1 MKLNCWRV
9 VLKLALYN
17 VPQYFKL
24 KEIDNKRWFV
34 RILILIS
41 VFTILIIKIYL
52 ATYVIDRAVG
62 LYSVLTSFILF
73 NILFIT
79 YFRYRDP
86 YVDVYDKKIPD
97 DQLPLISIVVPV
109 KNEEEIIETCVL
121 SCLNQTYEKKEIIV
135 INDGSTDNTT
145 DILNKLKHEY
155 GKANFNIIHIKN
167 SVGKKKA
174 VEVASK
180 VAKGQI
186 YAFMD
191 SDCEMGLDSTEKAVK
206 IFCSDPQ
213 LGALTGH
220 GRVKNNHTGG
230 PFDHFLEKL
239 QDVYADGSCRAQKG
253 MESSFSS
260 VTCCAGSLSFYRREA
275 IQDFIHEW
283 AHDRFLGMEFKFCTD
298 RRMTA
303 HVLSTKPPSI
313 NKSEKINIDEGL
325 VKDKTQ
331 QKNAKSKEQV
341 NGYWKIKYSQ
351 HIRVTIGVPSTLVS
365 LVKQQIR
372 WRKSFIRS
380 LFSTGGIFWK
390 RPFYATLLYYL
401 QTSMRFFRPYIVA
414 KTVFF
419 MPFFGDYLTPI
430 VWFSGILFTGMIYAV
445 DFRLRNPGDKNWIY
459 RPFFSMLSTFI
470 YTWLIFY
477 AAVTI
482 KKTGW
487 R

>member
-1 MKLNCWRV
+1 
-9 VLKLALYN
+9 LALYN

-24 KEIDNKRWFV
+24 KEIDKKRWFV
-34 RILILIS
+34 RSLVL
-41 VFTILIIKIYL
+41 VAVLIILMVKIYL
-52 ATYVIDRAVG
+52 AFYVIDRAVG
-62 LYSVLTSFILF
+62 LYSVLTSFVLF
-73 NILFIT
+73 NILFIS

-86 YVDVYDKKIPD
+86 YADAFNISIPENH
-97 DQLPLISIVVPV
+97 LPLISIVVPV
-109 KNEEEIIETCVL
+109 KNEEEIIETCVR
-121 SCLNQTYEKKEIIV
+121 SCLEQTYDKKEIIV

-145 DILNKLKHEY
+145 NILNNLKQEY
-155 GKANFNIIHIKN
+155 KNANFNIIHLEN

-206 IFCSDPQ
+206 IFYSDPQ
-213 LGALTGH
+213 LGGLTGH
-220 GRVKNNHTGG
+220 GRVKNNHAGG

-303 HVLSTKPPSI
+303 HVLATKPS
-313 NKSEKINIDEGL
+313 SSSHTLIDD
-325 VKDKTQ
+325 VKDFTIDKGLINDKSPK
-331 QKNAKSKEQV
+331 KNAKAKEKSAGFWEV
-341 NGYWKIKYSQ
+341 KYSQ
-351 HIRVTIGVPSTLVS
+351 NIRVTIGVPSTLIS

-390 RPFYATLLYYL
+390 RPFYAALLYYL
-401 QTSMRFFRPYIVA
+401 QTSMKFFRPYVVA
-414 KTVFF
+414 KTVFL

-445 DFRLRNPGDKNWIY
+445 DFRLRNPGDKNWLY
-459 RPFFSMLSTFI
+459 RPFFSLLSTFV
-470 YTWLIFY
+470 YTWLMFY
-477 AAVTI
+477 AAITI